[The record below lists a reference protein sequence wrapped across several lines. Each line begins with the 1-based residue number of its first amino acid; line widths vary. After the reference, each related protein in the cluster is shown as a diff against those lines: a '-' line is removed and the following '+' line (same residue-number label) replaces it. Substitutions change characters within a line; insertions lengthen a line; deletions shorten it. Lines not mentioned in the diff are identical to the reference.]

1 MAGAAAASLGP
12 VGSGPGV
19 TRWGEGLRAWGECQ
33 RFLAGGLAYWPCS
46 PPFCPFCRRKT
57 GPSAFLPTPTSLL
70 PASSGFGRHSSWG
83 LESFLLSSEVT
94 AFCLQAKYMVRRV
107 SWWTCTALARA
118 WGSRPLLCPD
128 MWLPSPLKRKNER
141 SPSWWT
147 ELPLT
152 LPPPLGCQ
160 FPYQS
165 RENPNPD
172 LGWQAPGHQIGQS
185 SFPST
190 QRKLRGSGTRGWS
203 KKEASLIPGLTCHAL
218 CPLGGIVPGKPPSGH
233 SRQVLELRRS
243 VCIVHKCGT
252 AGTSRSGAHPLW
264 NGCHPKGHS
273 NGMVGWCPGKIG
285 RWGAPGW
292 ADGMADNKEQDYHYE
307 YGWAGRPTHEKA
319 DTKPPLS

>member
-1 MAGAAAASLGP
+1 MVGTAAASLGP

-19 TRWGEGLRAWGECQ
+19 TRWGEGLRAWGEYQ

-141 SPSWWT
+141 SPSKT
-147 ELPLT
+147 FS
-152 LPPPLGCQ
+152 Q
-160 FPYQS
+160 
-165 RENPNPD
+165 N
-172 LGWQAPGHQIGQS
+172 I
-185 SFPST
+185 
-190 QRKLRGSGTRGWS
+190 
-203 KKEASLIPGLTCHAL
+203 
-218 CPLGGIVPGKPPSGH
+218 
-233 SRQVLELRRS
+233 
-243 VCIVHKCGT
+243 
-252 AGTSRSGAHPLW
+252 W
-264 NGCHPKGHS
+264 N
-273 NGMVGWCPGKIG
+273 V
-285 RWGAPGW
+285 
-292 ADGMADNKEQDYHYE
+292 Y
-307 YGWAGRPTHEKA
+307 
-319 DTKPPLS
+319 